1 MAMCSRSAWH
11 CLHRLLGVEVFLASA
26 YNVASDVRLE
36 HRPWMEPPWL
46 RRLCLEG
53 KPSGEF
59 LGRKRTATWTT
70 RRYGKHGECR
80 LRGRQTNG
88 NDKAT
93 SKLQVGA
100 AGAICV
106 ADLSGSEGPLGTR
119 RERGHRQKKKKFRQQ
134 AAQSRRSKSPSWFQ
148 LSDGGS
154 KWQVPTLK
162 SAQQCQVSTSGGHEP
177 SECSVELGRY
187 DCATNVRRA
196 QGSWKG
202 SRRGRMIAG
211 TAHTGTTFVSTTTMP
226 LFESLLLCSD
236 RPRLLDS
243 FAKGKKGSYCRSR
256 AGPCGTMW
264 AGGQGR
270 GGRGA

>member
-1 MAMCSRSAWH
+1 MA
-11 CLHRLLGVEVFLASA
+11 
-26 YNVASDVRLE
+26 VAGWRD
-36 HRPWMEPPWL
+36 
-46 RRLCLEG
+46 
-53 KPSGEF
+53 
-59 LGRKRTATWTT
+59 
-70 RRYGKHGECR
+70 
-80 LRGRQTNG
+80 QT
-88 NDKAT
+88 
-93 SKLQVGA
+93 A
-100 AGAICV
+100 AGWRV
-106 ADLSGSEGPLGTR
+106 GGLGELR
-119 RERGHRQKKKKFRQQ
+119 WVPNGAWSPEQQ
-134 AAQSRRSKSPSWFQ
+134 HCR
-148 LSDGGS
+148 
-154 KWQVPTLK
+154 TLK